1 MAKKPDIESIVR
13 SAKSSARFLQILLL
27 MLWGGGIAA
36 ILVAIDSPSTL
47 EGLLI
52 AKTDHEGSELSGL
65 QLAVLMALKLSQLVL
80 WGLAVNATRM
90 SFAQIAC
97 DQASKAAS
105 SAARAAKY
113 LWVGL
118 AWSVIAKMPFSVI
131 ATWHYPLGQRILAI
145 EFDWLHL
152 AMLFVA
158 LIIGF
163 YSRLIRLG
171 AELWQDHKE
180 IV

>member
-1 MAKKPDIESIVR
+1 MSKKPDIESIVR
-13 SAKSSARFLQILLL
+13 SAKSSAGLLQALLFLLL
-27 MLWGGGIAA
+27 GVGIAA
-36 ILVAIDSPSTL
+36 IVVAIGSPNTI
-47 EGLLI
+47 EELLI
-52 AKTDHEGSELSGL
+52 GKTLYEGAELSAL
-65 QLAVLMALKLSQLVL
+65 QLSVLMMLTLSQLLL
-80 WGLAVNATRM
+80 WGVAVNSTRM
-90 SFAQIAC
+90 SFAQIAS
-97 DQASKAAS
+97 DRAAEAAN

-118 AWSVIAKMPFSVI
+118 AWSVLAQMPFSVI
-131 ATWHYPLGQRILAI
+131 ATWHYPVGERILAV
-145 EFDWLHL
+145 ELDWLHF